1 MYIERAQATGNPTA
15 TKAYKPKP
23 RLFRWKASLSSFS
36 WRFAAMTAEPINRLS
51 MAKGAKYLCEITGAP
66 ATLVCSECPVY
77 FATKEHFD
85 VWWRG
90 IGSLIAQD
98 IVVLRGPPKMIGSEE
113 ERHRRNEE
121 LMGIRKELLELC
133 TETAQ
138 KFLVQGKYE
147 LAVPG
152 ALQSLKFAIEVH
164 GSEATELVPSYLLL
178 AEANLGLRRLK
189 IAEEFL
195 SLANWNIL
203 KRPEAGSSMM
213 SNLQRNFGRLYAAQQ
228 RYNEALQ
235 AFATDIYHSSLEFG
249 PENLRSAPSYFH
261 MGRVFQSHQKS
272 DRAASFYAKV
282 MDVYEKFLQ
291 AWMNEATGD
300 QASEITAV
308 EVEEAI
314 EIVKHITEY
323 REKRAEEDPSDV
335 SRVEIADGKHTL
347 GLLMVYTGEVPAGSE
362 CLHSALEVYLSTIGI
377 DHDKT
382 KACQRHLEQLDKR
395 EAKQHLLQDPVG

>member
-1 MYIERAQATGNPTA
+1 M
-15 TKAYKPKP
+15 
-23 RLFRWKASLSSFS
+23 S
-36 WRFAAMTAEPINRLS
+36 AEPINRLS
-51 MAKGAKYLCEITGAP
+51 KAKGAKFLCEITGAP

-77 FATKEHFD
+77 FATREHFD

-90 IGSLIAQD
+90 IGNLIAQD

-203 KRPEAGSSMM
+203 KHPEAGSSMM

-249 PENLRSAPSYFH
+249 PENIRSAPSFFH

-272 DRAASFYAKV
+272 DRASSFYAKV
-282 MDVYEKFLQ
+282 VNVYQKFLRV
-291 AWMNEATGD
+291 WMQPGSSD
-300 QASEITAV
+300 QTSEITAV

-314 EIVKHITEY
+314 EIVKHITDY
-323 REKRAEEDPSDV
+323 REKRSEDDSSDAT
-335 SRVEIADGKHTL
+335 RLEIAEGRWAL
-347 GLLMVYTGEVPAGSE
+347 GLLQAYTGDIASGSE
-362 CLHSALEVYLSTIGI
+362 NVNAALEVYVGMTGVSEKSKLCRI
-377 DHDKT
+377 
-382 KACQRHLEQLDKR
+382 HLEELWKR
-395 EAKQHLLQDPVG
+395 ESAQQSLEERG

>member
-1 MYIERAQATGNPTA
+1 
-15 TKAYKPKP
+15 
-23 RLFRWKASLSSFS
+23 
-36 WRFAAMTAEPINRLS
+36 MTAIPINQLARP
-51 MAKGAKYLCEITGAP
+51 KGVKYECEVCGKP
-66 ATLVCSECPVY
+66 ATLMCSECPTY
-77 FATKEHFD
+77 YCTQEHFD
-85 VWWRG
+85 IDWRG
-90 IGSLIAQD
+90 IRSLIAQD
-98 IVVLRGPPKMIGSEE
+98 MVVLRERPKVIGSEE
-113 ERHRRNEE
+113 ERDRRAEE

-152 ALQSLKFAIEVH
+152 ALQSLKFAIEVY
-164 GSEATELVPSYLLL
+164 GNEATELVPSYLLL

-203 KRPEAGSSMM
+203 KNPQAGSSMM

-235 AFATDIYHSSLEFG
+235 AFATDIYHSSQEFG
-249 PENLRSAPSYFH
+249 PENIRSAPSYFH

-272 DRAASFYAKV
+272 DRASTFYTKVVGVYTSFLEGWLN
-282 MDVYEKFLQ
+282 DSSGEQ
-291 AWMNEATGD
+291 S
-300 QASEITAV
+300 QEITAV

-323 REKRAEEDPSDV
+323 REKQNEDDRSDQSRQEAAEGRYS
-335 SRVEIADGKHTL
+335 L
-347 GLLMVYTGEVPAGSE
+347 GLLLVYTSDIAGGKE
-362 CLHSALEVYLSTIGI
+362 CLNAALEGFIATVGP
-377 DHDKT
+377 DHQKT
-382 KACQRHLEQLDKR
+382 KTCRQHLEQLEKR
-395 EAKQHLLQDPVG
+395 GLMQQALPESA

>member
-1 MYIERAQATGNPTA
+1 
-15 TKAYKPKP
+15 
-23 RLFRWKASLSSFS
+23 
-36 WRFAAMTAEPINRLS
+36 MTAEPINRLS
-51 MAKGAKYLCEITGAP
+51 KAKGAKFLCEITGAP

-90 IGSLIAQD
+90 IGNLIAQD

-203 KRPEAGSSMM
+203 KHPEAGSSMM

-249 PENLRSAPSYFH
+249 PENIRSAPSFFH

-282 MDVYEKFLQ
+282 VNVYQKFLRV
-291 AWMNEATGD
+291 WMQESASD
-300 QASEITAV
+300 QSSDITAV

-314 EIVKHITEY
+314 EIVKHITDY
-323 REKRAEEDPSDV
+323 REKRSEDDTSDASKLETAEG
-335 SRVEIADGKHTL
+335 RWAL
-347 GLLMVYTGEVPAGSE
+347 GLLQAYTGDLPSASE
-362 CLHSALEVYLSTIGI
+362 NVNAALEVFLGTVGIG
-377 DHDKT
+377 HEKT
-382 KACQRHLEQLDKR
+382 KLCRHHIEDLWKR
-395 EAKQHLLQDPVG
+395 ESAQQAMEERG

>member
-1 MYIERAQATGNPTA
+1 MSAVQTGRAV
-15 TKAYKPKP
+15 
-23 RLFRWKASLSSFS
+23 
-36 WRFAAMTAEPINRLS
+36 PINQLARPK
-51 MAKGAKYLCEITGAP
+51 AAKYECEVCGKA
-66 ATLVCSECPVY
+66 ATLKCSKCPTY
-77 FATKEHFD
+77 YCTQEHFD
-85 VWWRG
+85 IDWRG
-90 IGSLIAQD
+90 IRHLIFED
-98 IVVLRGPPKMIGSEE
+98 IVVLRQRPKVIGSEE
-113 ERHRRNEE
+113 EREKRAQE

-203 KRPEAGSSMM
+203 KHPQAGASMM

-249 PENLRSAPSYFH
+249 PENIRSAPSYFH

-272 DRAASFYAKV
+272 ERAASFYAKV
-282 MDVYEKFLQ
+282 VDVYTVFLEGWLGQ
-291 AWMNEATGD
+291 SNGE
-300 QASEITAV
+300 QSSEITAV

-323 REKRAEEDPSDV
+323 RERRSDEDQAERSK
-335 SRVEIADGKHTL
+335 VETAEGRYTM
-347 GLLMVYTGEVPAGSE
+347 GLLYVYTGDITQGKD
-362 CLHSALEVYLSTIGI
+362 CLNLALEVFLATVGI
-377 DHDKT
+377 DHQRT
-382 KACQRHLEQLDKR
+382 KNCQRHLEDLDKR
-395 EAKQHLLQDPVG
+395 LQMAQAMQD